1 MKMTK
6 NNKTEDYNIGLDIG
20 VASVGWAVTASDS
33 SELLTAK
40 NKNLWGV
47 SLFEE
52 GEAAAERRGYRS
64 TRRRL
69 RHRKFRLQLLE
80 DIFEN
85 KIVQADPSF
94 FIRLKEA
101 FLAPK
106 DDQKTVPGSLL
117 FQDKAY
123 TDVDFYKKYPTI
135 YHLRQHLMTTTAA
148 ADLREIYLAVHH
160 IIKYRGHFVY
170 EQQTFSMNCSQI
182 ENKIQ
187 DLQEKMSL
195 VDNHLLADVNQA
207 ALAAI
212 LTDKQRNKSSK
223 VKDAVSLTGAVK
235 EQKKR
240 LTQLFNLIVGLK
252 ANLAV
257 LFENDAFIEVGK
269 DVTMASDEID
279 VKLAALNDLLDE
291 DQFSIIESA
300 QELYSSIMLHEIMKG
315 KDNLSAAKIAAYE
328 KHARDLV
335 AVKTLLRQADVTM
348 KERETFEKSYASYI
362 KNTNLREDFLK
373 SAKGLLEHRRFVGN
387 EVAQKLIADIEVDDF
402 MEVQRHRGNGAIP
415 FQVHQQELLA
425 ILENQGRFY
434 PFIREQQANILKLLT
449 FRIPYYVGPL
459 ADEKDSQF
467 AWMIR
472 KQSGKITPFNFEK
485 MVDID
490 ASSEAFIKRMTS
502 KCTYLLHED
511 VLPKNALQYAE
522 FEVLNE
528 LNKIRLDNRPLD
540 VALKQRIY
548 EGVFLKKQKVT
559 HKQLKNWLAEHEH
572 MTVSTIQGT
581 QKETE
586 FATSLTAYHRLG
598 SILGGDFVKQP
609 ENQAMIEQIIY
620 WSTVFEDKKIM
631 RRKLTAYP
639 QLSAKQVTD
648 LANLRLRGWGRL
660 SRKLLTDSNVTAPSI
675 ATEPQSLLDLLWQT
689 NDNLMQVLRNKE
701 YGFQT
706 LIDSQFEA
714 ETRGLSKDVI
724 DELATSPANKKAIWQ
739 AIKIVKEL
747 EKVKKR
753 PAKNIFIEFARSD
766 EQSQRTTARDKFIE
780 KAYLKLKA
788 ETDAFNKER
797 LVELKNNRKNISQ
810 QRLFLYFIQNGKCMY
825 TGDDLNIND
834 LSLYEVDH
842 ILPQSY
848 IKDNSIENL
857 ALVKRIENQR
867 KGADL
872 LLDTSVIARNRTRWE
887 QLKRS
892 GLIGEKKFR
901 NLTRTKITDRDKEG
915 FVARQLVETRQITK
929 HVTQLLQQEY
939 QTNTNVVAIKAGLVS
954 DLRHKFAFIK
964 NRNVNDYHHA
974 QDAYLVSFLGTYIMS
989 KYPKLEL
996 EFVYEG
1002 YNKYLADLRK
1012 STSKPKFSFIVES
1025 LAKPTFDHET
1035 GELFWNP
1042 ETDIAKV
1049 RRTLNFKQCNIVRKV
1064 EEQSGMLFKETI
1076 YPAEKSSDKTIPLKK
1091 TLAVGLYGG
1100 YTNVNYAFYSLIE
1113 YQVKNKRKRSL
1124 VGIPMATKLLIDTNQ
1139 TTLEA
1144 YVTAFIG
1151 DDCHILKERVLKYQL
1166 IHNDNCALYV
1176 AGPTERHNARQLVVS
1191 EAAARIIHLVSA
1203 KQVDEASFLEQ
1214 YHRSDLT
1221 AVFEELTLKLTA
1233 DFKIFKN
1240 VAAKITAAKER
1251 FSDCTFNEQ
1260 VVIIEEV
1267 IKVMR
1272 ANATNGNLKMLGLT
1286 EREGRLGSV
1295 PISTNLKII
1304 NQSIT
1309 GLYQSIEDFS
1319 S

>member
-1 MKMTK
+1 MKMTNENK
-6 NNKTEDYNIGLDIG
+6 NTDYNIGLDIG
-20 VASVGWAVTASDS
+20 VASVGWAVTASNDN
-33 SELLTAK
+33 ELLQAK
-40 NKNLWGV
+40 KKNLWGV

-52 GEAAAERRGYRS
+52 GQAAAERRGYRS

-80 DIFEN
+80 DLFEAD
-85 KIVQADPSF
+85 ILQTDPSF

-101 FLAPK
+101 FLSPK
-106 DDQKTVPGSLL
+106 DNQKTYKGSLL
-117 FQDKAY
+117 FQDESY
-123 TDVDFYKKYPTI
+123 SDVDYYQKFPTI
-135 YHLRQHLMTTTAA
+135 YHLRQHLMTTTEA
-148 ADLREIYLAVHH
+148 ADIREIYLALHH

-170 EQQTFSMNCSQI
+170 EQQTFTMKGSQVGDDLR
-182 ENKIQ
+182 
-187 DLQEKMSL
+187 DLQAKFRL
-195 VDNHLLADVNQA
+195 IDNYLLDDVNIA
-207 ALAAI
+207 SLSAI
-212 LTDKQRNKSSK
+212 LTDNQRNKSTK
-223 VKDAVSLTGAVK
+223 VRDCVSLTGAIK
-235 EQKKR
+235 ESKKR

-252 ANLAV
+252 ANIAI
-257 LFENDAFIEVGK
+257 LFDNDSFLEVGK
-269 DVTMASDEID
+269 DVTMAAEDID
-279 VKLAALNDLLDE
+279 VKLAELNDVLDE
-291 DQFSIIESA
+291 EQFSIVEKA
-300 QELYSSIMLHEIMKG
+300 QYIYSSIVLHEIMKG
-315 KDNLSAAKIAAYE
+315 KNNVSAAKVATYH
-328 KHARDLV
+328 KHAADLA
-335 AVKTLLRQADVTM
+335 AVKTLLRQDDVTM
-348 KERETFEKSYASYI
+348 KERQLFETSYANYI
-362 KNTNLREDFLK
+362 KNTNLKEDFLK
-373 SAKGLLEHRRFVGN
+373 RAKGLLEHNRFAGN
-387 EVAQKLIADIEVDDF
+387 DVAQQLLADIDVDDF

-425 ILENQGRFY
+425 ILENQGQFY
-434 PFIREQQANILKLLT
+434 PFLREQAANIQKLLT

-472 KQSGKITPFNFEK
+472 KQVGKITPFNFEE

-490 ASSEAFIKRMTS
+490 ASSEAFIKRMTN

-511 VLPKNALQYAE
+511 VLPKNSLVYAK

-548 EGVFLKKQKVT
+548 ECLFMHKQKVT
-559 HKQLKNWLAEHEH
+559 HKQLKKWLAEHEH
-572 MTVSTIQGT
+572 LTVATIQGT

-586 FATSLTAYHRLG
+586 FATSLTAYHRLQ
-598 SILGGDFVKQP
+598 SILGAEFVNQP
-609 ENQAMIEQIIY
+609 ENQAMVEQIIY

-631 RRKLTAYP
+631 RRKLEAYP
-639 QLSAKQVTD
+639 QLTAKQVTE

-660 SRKLLTDSNVTAPSI
+660 SRKLLTEIKVAAPLVDN
-675 ATEPQSLLDLLWQT
+675 EPQSLLALLWQT
-689 NDNLMQVLRNKE
+689 NDNLMQVLRQKD

-706 LIDSQFEA
+706 IIDEQFEG
-714 ETRGLSKDVI
+714 ETRGLSKEVI

-766 EQSQRTTARDKFIE
+766 EQSKRTNTRDKFIE
-780 KAYLKLKA
+780 KAFAKLKI
-788 ETDAFNKER
+788 ETDAFNKE
-797 LVELKNNRKNISQ
+797 LLAELREHRKNISQ

-825 TGDDLNIND
+825 TGETLQIND
-834 LSLYEVDH
+834 LSSYEVDH

-857 ALVKRIENQR
+857 ALVKRSENQR

-872 LLDTSVIARNRTRWE
+872 LLDSTVITKNRTRWE
-887 QLKRS
+887 QLKRA

-929 HVTQLLQQEY
+929 HVTQLLQKEY
-939 QTNTNVVAIKAGLVS
+939 QTDTKVVAIKAGLVS
-954 DLRHKFAFIK
+954 DLRHKFNFIK

-974 QDAYLVSFLGTYIMS
+974 QDAYLVSFIGTYIMS
-989 KYPKLEL
+989 KYPKLEM

-1012 STSKPKFSFIVES
+1012 TTTKPKFSFIVES
-1025 LAKPTFDHET
+1025 LAKPTFNHET

-1076 YPAEKSSDKTIPLKK
+1076 YPALKAADKTIPLKK
-1091 TLAVGLYGG
+1091 NLGVSLYGG

-1113 YQVKNKRKRSL
+1113 YPVKNKQKRRL
-1124 VGIPMATKLLIDTNQ
+1124 LGIPMATKVLIDTGQ
-1139 TTLEA
+1139 TTLQA
-1144 YVTAFIG
+1144 YVTDCIG
-1151 DDCHILKERVLKYQL
+1151 GPCQILKERVLKYQL
-1166 IHNDNCALYV
+1166 IQNDNCALYV

-1191 EAAARIIHLVSA
+1191 EAAAQIIYLISA
-1203 KQVDEASFLEQ
+1203 KQAAEASFLEQ
-1214 YHRSDLT
+1214 YRSSDLT
-1221 AVFEELTLKLTA
+1221 VVFDELLLKITS

-1240 VAAKITAAKER
+1240 VAVKLTAAAER
-1251 FSDCTFNEQ
+1251 FNVCTFNEK
-1260 VVIIEEV
+1260 VIIIEEI

-1272 ANATNGNLKMLGLT
+1272 ANATNGNLKLLGLT
-1286 EREGRLGSV
+1286 EREGRLGNV
-1295 PISTNLKII
+1295 PISNNLKII

-1319 S
+1319 

>member
-1 MKMTK
+1 MTNENK
-6 NNKTEDYNIGLDIG
+6 NTDYNIGLDIG
-20 VASVGWAVTASDS
+20 VASVGWAVTASNDN
-33 SELLTAK
+33 ELLQAK
-40 NKNLWGV
+40 KKNLWGV

-52 GEAAAERRGYRS
+52 GQAAAERRGYRS

-80 DIFEN
+80 DLFEAD
-85 KIVQADPSF
+85 ILQTDPSF

-101 FLAPK
+101 FLSPK
-106 DDQKTVPGSLL
+106 DNQKTYKGSLL
-117 FQDKAY
+117 FQDESY
-123 TDVDFYKKYPTI
+123 SDVDYYQKFPTI
-135 YHLRQHLMTTTAA
+135 YHLRQHLMTTTEA
-148 ADLREIYLAVHH
+148 ADIREIYLALHH

-170 EQQTFSMNCSQI
+170 EQQTFTMKGSQVGDDLR
-182 ENKIQ
+182 
-187 DLQEKMSL
+187 DLQAKFRL
-195 VDNHLLADVNQA
+195 IDNYLLDDVNIA
-207 ALAAI
+207 SLSAI
-212 LTDKQRNKSSK
+212 LTDNQRNKSTK
-223 VKDAVSLTGAVK
+223 VRDCVSLTGAIK
-235 EQKKR
+235 ESKKR

-252 ANLAV
+252 ANIAI
-257 LFENDAFIEVGK
+257 LFDNDSFLEVGK
-269 DVTMASDEID
+269 DVTMAAEDID
-279 VKLAALNDLLDE
+279 VKLAELNDVLDE
-291 DQFSIIESA
+291 EQFSIVEKA
-300 QELYSSIMLHEIMKG
+300 QYIYSSIVLHEIMKG
-315 KDNLSAAKIAAYE
+315 KNNVSAAKVATYH
-328 KHARDLV
+328 KHAADLA
-335 AVKTLLRQADVTM
+335 AVKTLLRQDDVTM
-348 KERETFEKSYASYI
+348 KERQLFETSYANYI
-362 KNTNLREDFLK
+362 KNTNLKEDFLK
-373 SAKGLLEHRRFVGN
+373 RAKGLLEHNRFAGN
-387 EVAQKLIADIEVDDF
+387 DVAQQLLADIDVDDF

-425 ILENQGRFY
+425 ILENQGQFY
-434 PFIREQQANILKLLT
+434 PFLREQAANIQKLLT

-472 KQSGKITPFNFEK
+472 KQVGKITPFNFEE

-490 ASSEAFIKRMTS
+490 ASSEAFIKRMTN

-511 VLPKNALQYAE
+511 VLPKNSLVYAK

-548 EGVFLKKQKVT
+548 ECLFMHKQKVT
-559 HKQLKNWLAEHEH
+559 HKQLKKWLAEHEH
-572 MTVSTIQGT
+572 LTVATIQGT

-586 FATSLTAYHRLG
+586 FATSLTAYHRLQ
-598 SILGGDFVKQP
+598 SILGAEFVNQP
-609 ENQAMIEQIIY
+609 ENQAMVEQIIY

-631 RRKLTAYP
+631 RRKLEAYP
-639 QLSAKQVTD
+639 QLTAKQVTE

-660 SRKLLTDSNVTAPSI
+660 SRKLLTEIKVAAPLVDN
-675 ATEPQSLLDLLWQT
+675 EPQSLLALLWQT
-689 NDNLMQVLRNKE
+689 NDNLMQVLRQKD

-706 LIDSQFEA
+706 IIDEQFEG
-714 ETRGLSKDVI
+714 ETRGLSKEVI

-766 EQSQRTTARDKFIE
+766 EQSKRTNTRDKFIE
-780 KAYLKLKA
+780 KAFAKLKI
-788 ETDAFNKER
+788 ETDAFNKE
-797 LVELKNNRKNISQ
+797 LLAELREHRKNISQ

-825 TGDDLNIND
+825 TGETLQIND
-834 LSLYEVDH
+834 LSSYEVDH

-857 ALVKRIENQR
+857 ALVKRSENQR

-872 LLDTSVIARNRTRWE
+872 LLDSTVITKNRTRWE
-887 QLKRS
+887 QLKRA

-929 HVTQLLQQEY
+929 HVTQLLQKEY
-939 QTNTNVVAIKAGLVS
+939 QTDTKVVAIKAGLVS
-954 DLRHKFAFIK
+954 DLRHKFNFIK

-974 QDAYLVSFLGTYIMS
+974 QDAYLVSFIGTYIMS
-989 KYPKLEL
+989 KYPKLEM

-1012 STSKPKFSFIVES
+1012 TTTKPKFSFIVES
-1025 LAKPTFDHET
+1025 LAKPTFNHET

-1076 YPAEKSSDKTIPLKK
+1076 YPALKAADKTIPLKK
-1091 TLAVGLYGG
+1091 NLGVSLYGG

-1113 YQVKNKRKRSL
+1113 YPVKNKQKRRL
-1124 VGIPMATKLLIDTNQ
+1124 LGIPMATKVLIDTGQ
-1139 TTLEA
+1139 TTLQA
-1144 YVTAFIG
+1144 YVTDCIG
-1151 DDCHILKERVLKYQL
+1151 GPCQILKERVLKYQL
-1166 IHNDNCALYV
+1166 IQNDNCALYV

-1191 EAAARIIHLVSA
+1191 EAAAQIIYLISA
-1203 KQVDEASFLEQ
+1203 KQAAEASFLEQ
-1214 YHRSDLT
+1214 YRSSDLT
-1221 AVFEELTLKLTA
+1221 VVFDELLLKITS

-1240 VAAKITAAKER
+1240 VAVKLTAAAER
-1251 FSDCTFNEQ
+1251 FNVCTFNEK
-1260 VVIIEEV
+1260 VIIIEEI

-1272 ANATNGNLKMLGLT
+1272 ANATNGNLKLLGLT
-1286 EREGRLGSV
+1286 EREGRLGNV
-1295 PISTNLKII
+1295 PISNNLKII

-1319 S
+1319 